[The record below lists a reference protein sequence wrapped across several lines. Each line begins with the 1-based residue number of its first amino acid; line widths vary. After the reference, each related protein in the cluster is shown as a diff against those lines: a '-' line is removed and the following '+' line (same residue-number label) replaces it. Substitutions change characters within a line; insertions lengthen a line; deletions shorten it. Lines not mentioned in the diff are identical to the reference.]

1 MPMKNTISYNQGYI
15 TLMSAIII
23 SALLLAITVSL
34 GFNGLFGRL
43 NIVDS
48 ESKERSSAL
57 AKACV
62 DQEILNLAKEVPY
75 TNPVQV
81 GSDQCTI
88 VSVAADVPNVGQTT
102 IKTQAVINKSYTDL
116 QVIIDSSNFSIIS
129 WQECAT
135 FDSCV

>member
-1 MPMKNTISYNQGYI
+1 MKNTISYNQGYI

-57 AKACV
+57 AQACA
-62 DQEILNLAKEVPY
+62 DKEIPNLAKEVSY

-88 VSVAADVPNVGQTT
+88 VSVAVDVPSVGQTT
-102 IKTQAVINKSYTDL
+102 IQTQAVINKSYTDL

-135 FDSCV
+135 FDSCI

>member
-1 MPMKNTISYNQGYI
+1 MKNTISYNQGYI

-57 AKACV
+57 AQACA
-62 DQEILNLAKEVPY
+62 DKEILNLAKEVSY

-88 VSVAADVPNVGQTT
+88 VSVAVDVPSVGQTT
-102 IKTQAVINKSYTDL
+102 IQTQAVINKSYTDL

-135 FDSCV
+135 FDSCI